1 LNILD
6 KKNSRNKIVSIFKKI
21 LSKGDF
27 VGGSEIVKFEK
38 NISKLC
44 NRKYTVAL
52 NSGTDALTFGLHLL
66 GVRKGDEVITP
77 PNSFIAS
84 TAVIDHLGAIPVFAD
99 VLDDQNIDPKEIEKK
114 ITKKTKAIMPV
125 HLSGRMA
132 KMKEIIKIAK
142 KYKLKVIE
150 DAAQS
155 IGSKLFDRASG
166 SYGDVGCFSGHPL
179 KNLSAIGDAG
189 YIVTDNYKIYKKIKS
204 LSNHGMENRNII
216 KNFGY
221 VSRMDN
227 IQAAFLN
234 HKLNSLN
241 SIIKARRRNAEIYKK
256 ELNRSKVFFIDE
268 RSEEFNTYHTFVVQ
282 VEKRNK
288 LKKFLLNKNIQTSI
302 HYPIPIHL
310 QPASLKFGYK
320 KGDFKNAENQ
330 SKRILTLPINEN
342 LSIKQIKYICKMIN
356 KFYK

>member
-1 LNILD
+1 MSL
-6 KKNSRNKIVSIFKKI
+6 K
-21 LSKGDF
+21 
-27 VGGSEIVKFEK
+27 
-38 NISKLC
+38 
-44 NRKYTVAL
+44 AL
-52 NSGTDALTFGLHLL
+52 GIGQN
-66 GVRKGDEVITP
+66 DEVITVA
-77 PNSFIAS
+77 N
-84 TAVIDHLGAIPVFAD
+84 TAIPTVSAIRNTGASVKF
-99 VLDDQNIDPKEIEKK
+99 IDIREDYLMNYNEIEKA
-114 ITKKTKAIMPV
+114 ISKKTKAIIPV
-125 HLSGRMA
+125 HLYGHSCEMD
-132 KMKEIIKIAK
+132 KIIKIAK

-166 SYGDVGCFSGHPL
+166 SYGDVGCFSAHPL

-282 VEKRNK
+282 VEKRDK

-320 KGDFKNAENQ
+320 KGDFKN
-330 SKRILTLPINEN
+330 I
-342 LSIKQIKYICKMIN
+342 
-356 KFYK
+356 